1 VPESTGISRHRDP
14 RSARSGPRRRV
25 RALARHA
32 RMDFRREHAA
42 GWAAAAGRHSSTRS
56 PRSTPT
62 SASISGGIEP
72 LWQRVREL
80 PERDRAELL
89 GAAPSLDE
97 GTRIDSADVL
107 SMLNTL
113 AIQGSPGPT
122 PRSTPPA
129 AGRALARVAA
139 GKGSTGSDQDGPASG
154 RLGSVSGPADALRRS
169 SRHDEDTGPPR
180 PPGLLF
186 GALASSSTAPAG
198 YAAQIGPLVLL
209 STTSAR
215 QCSVVPA
222 CCSLA
227 RFVSRDNISRRST
240 VGGLCR

>member
-1 VPESTGISRHRDP
+1 VKAHISCLNRRGISRHRDP
-14 RSARSGPRRRV
+14 RSARSGPRWRV

-32 RMDFRREHAA
+32 RMDVRREHAA
-42 GWAAAAGRHSSTRS
+42 GWAAAAGRRT
-56 PRSTPT
+56 PRHARRGAPRRPHR
-62 SASISGGIEP
+62 SGGIEP
-72 LWQRVREL
+72 L
-80 PERDRAELL
+80 
-89 GAAPSLDE
+89 
-97 GTRIDSADVL
+97 DSADVL

-139 GKGSTGSDQDGPASG
+139 GKRSTGSDQDGPASG